1 MELIFNLFHVLL
13 RRDLNEIAV
22 SHLPCLRKLVKRQLV
37 KDMYLVQ
44 KVTQDEEN
52 VNFERG
58 DLGHHLSRVE
68 KLLLCD
74 FKASG
79 AIGGVEV
86 DLLKRVI
93 PRFVQN
99 ILEVNLLDQLHV

>member
-1 MELIFNLFHVLL
+1 MQ
-13 RRDLNEIAV
+13 
-22 SHLPCLRKLVKRQLV
+22 CQLV
-37 KDMYLVQ
+37 KDRHLVQ

-52 VNFERG
+52 VNFKRG

-68 KLLLCD
+68 KLLLRD

-86 DLLKRVI
+86 DLFMKS
-93 PRFVQN
+93 
-99 ILEVNLLDQLHV
+99 